1 MFQKSLGDNGD
12 VEAKLRSWLVGLED
26 GLEAEVIEA
35 GLSGNLGDILVL
47 LPRMFPTAGSLS
59 ICFRESFVSF
69 ISRNLNSE
77 VSNQQYSI

>member
-59 ICFRESFVSF
+59 ICFRESFVSS
-69 ISRNLNSE
+69 ISRNLNSK